1 VSEEQRSE
9 REYAGWLRRVAAI
22 TIDWLLITAIYVPVM
37 AIVGVIA
44 YGNFV
49 ALVIASWVAL
59 LTVAGLYSVLTMIR
73 PGERN
78 GQTFGKQILDIRVA
92 RQDGKPVDAGYALVR
107 EVAFKCL
114 LFGVGGALLL
124 GLPALADQLW
134 PLWDRERR
142 ALHDILAR
150 SWVVPA

>member
-1 VSEEQRSE
+1 MSEEQRSE